1 MLMKEIK
8 VQYLHQVCAAEEDP
22 VSAGWEAQ
30 RVKLLWSL
38 INMVI
43 LIRIKI

>member
-22 VSAGWEAQ
+22 VRKCGVGGTES
-30 RVKLLWSL
+30 
-38 INMVI
+38 
-43 LIRIKI
+43 

>member
-22 VSAGWEAQ
+22 VSAGWEVQ
-30 RVKLLWSL
+30 S
-38 INMVI
+38 
-43 LIRIKI
+43 

>member
-22 VSAGWEAQ
+22 VSVGWEVQ
-30 RVKLLWSL
+30 S
-38 INMVI
+38 
-43 LIRIKI
+43 